1 MSEPVIVIGAG
12 PGGLAAAWRLKQ
24 AGHTVRILEAD
35 GKVGGR
41 MQSIRRDGYIVDRA
55 ASIIPD
61 VYSNILG
68 IVAEAGLT
76 DELVPGGSI
85 IGFAKPDGIH
95 YLDSARLYLD
105 APFSKVL
112 SWRSKLMMLRMFLD
126 NRKFEPLMSY
136 EDLSLA
142 AHLDTESATQY
153 ADRRVT
159 PEIRDYVIDAAIR
172 AILGTRAK
180 DVSVLEFFFSFNKV
194 FGSKL
199 MNFRGGMGSYPE
211 LLAAKF
217 DDVVLNARVV
227 SVEEGPDEVTVTWV
241 DAEGTEHVER
251 AAGCV
256 CALPGDKSA
265 AIVTALDPWR
275 RQFLTDV
282 DYTPTVSINAGLAA
296 PPDIPGFVV
305 QVPSDVRDELMC
317 VVMEHHKAPGRV
329 PAGKGGLTTYT
340 MAEAAAELMND
351 DDDTA
356 AAKVLGWTE
365 NVIGAL
371 PHVDWVQVNR
381 WEQVVVR
388 SYPGYYTQVGE
399 FMKLRRERDR
409 RVQIAGD
416 FYSSS
421 NANTATASG
430 EAAARDLLA
439 ALGRTTAPTAAAGR
453 GASR

>member
-1 MSEPVIVIGAG
+1 MGEPVIVVGAG
-12 PGGLAAAWRLKQ
+12 PGGLAAAWRLRR
-24 AGHTVRILEAD
+24 AGHPVRILEAD
-35 GKVGGR
+35 HKVGGR

-61 VYSNILG
+61 VYSNILD
-68 IVAEAGLT
+68 IVAEAGLA

-95 YLDSARLYLD
+95 YLDSARLYLE
-105 APFSKVL
+105 APFSQVL

-126 NRKFEPLMSY
+126 NRRFEPLMSY
-136 EDLSLA
+136 EDLSIA
-142 AHLDTESATQY
+142 AHLDTESATEY

-211 LLAAKF
+211 LLAGKF

-227 SVEEGPDEVTVTWV
+227 SVEESPAEVTVTWV
-241 DAEGTEHVER
+241 DGSGAEHVER

-256 CALPGDKSA
+256 CALPGDRSA
-265 AIVTALDPWR
+265 AVVAGLDPWR
-275 RQFLTDV
+275 RQFLGDV

-305 QVPSDVRDELMC
+305 QVPYDVQDELMC

-329 PAGKGGLTTYT
+329 PPGKGGLTTYT
-340 MAEAAAELMND
+340 MAEAAADLMHD

-356 AAKVLGWTE
+356 AGKVLGWTE
-365 NVIGAL
+365 NVIGKL
-371 PHVDWVQVNR
+371 PDVDWVQVNR
-381 WEQVVVR
+381 WQQVVVR
-388 SYPGYYTQVGE
+388 SYPGYYKQVGE
-399 FMKLRRERDR
+399 FMKIRRERDR

-439 ALGRTTAPTAAAGR
+439 ALGPSTAAGAPAVAGAR
-453 GASR
+453 

>member
-1 MSEPVIVIGAG
+1 
-12 PGGLAAAWRLKQ
+12 LAAAWRLRQ
-24 AGHTVRILEAD
+24 AGHPVRILEAD
-35 GKVGGR
+35 HKVGGR
-41 MQSIRRDGYIVDRA
+41 IQSIRRDGYIVDRA

-68 IVAEAGLT
+68 IVAEAGMT

-95 YLDSARLYLD
+95 YLDSAKLYSQ

-112 SWRSKLMMLRMFLD
+112 SMRSKLMMLRMFLD

-136 EDLSLA
+136 EDLSVA
-142 AHLDTESATQY
+142 AHLDTESAAEY
-153 ADRRVT
+153 AARRVT
-159 PEIRDYVIDAAIR
+159 PEIGTYVIDAAIR
-172 AILGTRAK
+172 AILGTRAEQ
-180 DVSVLEFFFSFNKV
+180 VSVLEFFFSFNKV

-211 LLAAKF
+211 LLAERF
-217 DDVVLNARVV
+217 DDVVLNARVT
-227 SVEEGPDEVTVTWV
+227 SVEESTDEVTVTWV
-241 DAEGTEHVER
+241 DGSGVEHVER

-265 AIVTALDPWR
+265 AIVTGLDPWR
-275 RQFLTDV
+275 RQFLSDV

-305 QVPSDVRDELMC
+305 QVPYDVQDELMC

-356 AAKVLGWTE
+356 ARKVLGWTE
-365 NVIGAL
+365 NVIGKL
-371 PHVDWVQVNR
+371 PYVDWVQVNR

-388 SYPGYYTQVGE
+388 SYPGYYKQVGE
-399 FMKLRRERDR
+399 FMRIRRERDR

-430 EAAARDLLA
+430 DAAARDLLA
-439 ALGRTTAPTAAAGR
+439 ALASTPAASSPATIS
-453 GASR
+453 GANR

>member
-1 MSEPVIVIGAG
+1 M
-12 PGGLAAAWRLKQ
+12 
-24 AGHTVRILEAD
+24 RILEAD
-35 GKVGGR
+35 HKVGGR
-41 MQSIRRDGYIVDRA
+41 IQSIRRDGYIVDRA

-68 IVAEAGLT
+68 IVAEAGMT

-95 YLDSARLYLD
+95 YLDSAKLYSQ

-112 SWRSKLMMLRMFLD
+112 SMRSKLMMLRMFLD

-136 EDLSLA
+136 EDLSVA
-142 AHLDTESATQY
+142 AHLDTESAAEY
-153 ADRRVT
+153 AARRVT
-159 PEIRDYVIDAAIR
+159 PEIGTYVIDAAIR
-172 AILGTRAK
+172 AILGTRAEQ
-180 DVSVLEFFFSFNKV
+180 VSVLEFFFSFNKV

-211 LLAAKF
+211 LLAERF
-217 DDVVLNARVV
+217 DDVVLNARVT
-227 SVEEGPDEVTVTWV
+227 SVEESTDEVTVTWV
-241 DAEGTEHVER
+241 DGSGVEHVER

-265 AIVTALDPWR
+265 AIVTGLDPWR
-275 RQFLTDV
+275 RQFLSDV

-305 QVPSDVRDELMC
+305 QVPYDVQDELMC

-356 AAKVLGWTE
+356 ARKVLGWTE
-365 NVIGAL
+365 NVIGKL
-371 PHVDWVQVNR
+371 PYVDWVQVNR

-388 SYPGYYTQVGE
+388 SYPGYYKQVGE
-399 FMKLRRERDR
+399 FMRIRRERDR

-430 EAAARDLLA
+430 DAAARDLLA
-439 ALGRTTAPTAAAGR
+439 ALASTPAASSPATIS
-453 GASR
+453 GANR